1 MANPTHNNGGVHDS
15 PNYAQVRLIL
25 GIFSGILDVLEGT
38 HRGKQDLRTRL
49 GSLVYLISPSANI
62 TSASVDATVSALLDC
77 LVISP
82 PSGNGTAA
90 VFPLRSH
97 LSDAIES
104 AAQAAQAVAAKRAK
118 YQAAPGD
125 GPKAAPQCKRPRIE
139 PQVVEIVKISSDED
153 EGDEPG
159 ASVQA
164 SAPLFLSTAPPS
176 LAGPVSGT
184 LAGSATATTP
194 APLPRLT
201 WAQKGKGRAPL
212 GDEPAYPQP
221 HMRHVNELRVVDEIV
236 ILSDEEGDEPS
247 ASTRLSWD
255 ALPDVGPSSMLGRFM
270 PLSDGDHGDNAD
282 QNSAEENGPTT
293 VIYDSFNEAVTSM
306 RVSLVF
312 GSFFFMTLTMFAA
325 VYQRKV
331 GNQLIPKGT
340 DPEVVQK
347 ALGALEGFRLYTI
360 QIGSADPDQTVSLT
374 VLMRD
379 GPEFKRMRLVLQ
391 KRLGL
396 TKRPISPIPAPLLF
410 YSVAMLGCISLDQMS
425 GAVLQEMLLTI
436 TGVDFDKLS
445 VVTDQGFVRCR
456 AAIYTARRRRG
467 YMVCASLL
475 PRAVTLTKRWV
486 K

>member
-1 MANPTHNNGGVHDS
+1 MTNPTHNNGGVHNS

-25 GIFSGILDVLEGT
+25 AIFGDILDVLEGT

-104 AAQAAQAVAAKRAK
+104 ATQVAQAAAAKRAK
-118 YQAAPGD
+118 YLAAL
-125 GPKAAPQCKRPRIE
+125 ARKRPRIE
-139 PQVVEIVKISSDED
+139 PQVVEIVEISSDEE

-159 ASVQA
+159 AS
-164 SAPLFLSTAPPS
+164 
-176 LAGPVSGT
+176 
-184 LAGSATATTP
+184 
-194 APLPRLT
+194 
-201 WAQKGKGRAPL
+201 GKGRAPPC
-212 GDEPAYPQP
+212 DESAYPPPQ
-221 HMRHVNELRVVDEIV
+221 MRHVIDLRVVDETV
-236 ILSDEEGDEPS
+236 ILSDEEGDEPR
-247 ASTRLSWD
+247 ASTRASWEV
-255 ALPDVGPSSMLGRFM
+255 LPDVGPSSMLGKFM

-293 VIYDSFNEAVTSM
+293 VIHDSSGQEVTSV

-312 GSFFFMTLTMFAA
+312 GSYFYMTLAMFAA
-325 VYQRKV
+325 VYQRKF
-331 GNQLIPKGT
+331 GNQLLPNGA
-340 DPEVVQK
+340 DSEVVQE

-360 QIGSADPDQTVSLT
+360 QAESAGSDQAASLT

-379 GPEFKRMRLVLQ
+379 GLEFDTMRLDLQ

-436 TGVDFDKLS
+436 TGVDFDTLS
-445 VVTDQGFVRCR
+445 VVTDQGIRQMSYGDIFSKTKTWVHDLCLFAIKGGHIDKTLSMAATCHRKYIRKGIPMLAWTRKVR
-456 AAIYTARRRRG
+456 
-467 YMVCASLL
+467 
-475 PRAVTLTKRWV
+475 
-486 K
+486 

>member
-1 MANPTHNNGGVHDS
+1 MTNPTHNNGGVHNS

-25 GIFSGILDVLEGT
+25 AIFGDILDVLEGT

-104 AAQAAQAVAAKRAK
+104 ATQVAQAAAAKRAK
-118 YQAAPGD
+118 YLAAL
-125 GPKAAPQCKRPRIE
+125 ARKRPRIE
-139 PQVVEIVKISSDED
+139 PQVVEIVEISSDEE

-159 ASVQA
+159 A
-164 SAPLFLSTAPPS
+164 T
-176 LAGPVSGT
+176 GPVSGT
-184 LAGSATATTP
+184 VAGSATATTP

-201 WAQKGKGRAPL
+201 WAQKGKGRAPPC
-212 GDEPAYPQP
+212 DESAYPPPQ
-221 HMRHVNELRVVDEIV
+221 MRHVIDLRVVDETV
-236 ILSDEEGDEPS
+236 ILSDEEGDEPR
-247 ASTRLSWD
+247 ASTRASWEV
-255 ALPDVGPSSMLGRFM
+255 LPDVGPSSMLGKFM

-293 VIYDSFNEAVTSM
+293 VIHDSSGQEVTSV

-312 GSFFFMTLTMFAA
+312 GSYFYMTLAMFAA
-325 VYQRKV
+325 VYQRKF
-331 GNQLIPKGT
+331 GNQLLPNGA
-340 DPEVVQK
+340 DSEVVQE

-360 QIGSADPDQTVSLT
+360 QAESASSDQAASLT

-379 GPEFKRMRLVLQ
+379 GLEFDTMRLDLQ

-436 TGVDFDKLS
+436 TGVDFDTLS
-445 VVTDQGFVRCR
+445 VVTDQGIRQMSYGDIFSKTKTWVHDLCLFAIKGGHIDKTLSMAATCHRKYIRKGIPMLAWTRKVR
-456 AAIYTARRRRG
+456 
-467 YMVCASLL
+467 
-475 PRAVTLTKRWV
+475 
-486 K
+486 